1 MVFLQV
7 GRPVRGLAFAIG
19 GSGLAAAGS
28 VVGHKMSMLRDLE
41 RGRSLEIDVL
51 VTVVMELG
59 LWTHVPTPVVNAV
72 LPLAQERGRAAGL
85 YTPVGSSR

>member
-1 MVFLQV
+1 MKFCVY
-7 GRPVRGLAFAIG
+7 GAGAIG
-19 GSGLAAAGS
+19 GYLAVELALSGHEVC
-28 VVGHKMSMLRDLE
+28 VVARGPHLEAICE

-72 LPLAQERGRAAGL
+72 LALVQARGRAAGL
-85 YTPVGSSR
+85 YTPVGTSR